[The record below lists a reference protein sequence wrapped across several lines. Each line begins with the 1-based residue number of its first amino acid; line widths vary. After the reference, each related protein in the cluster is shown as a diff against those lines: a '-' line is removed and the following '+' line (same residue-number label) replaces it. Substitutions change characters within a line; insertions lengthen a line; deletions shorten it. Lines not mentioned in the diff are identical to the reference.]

1 MNRGRWIV
9 ACLALAA
16 GTASCIEL
24 SVDPESLSSIEFV
37 APTSPSVIIGDVLR
51 DTLGAPEGLRARAFA
66 ADGDELP
73 DLPFTFV
80 ATDSLVAIENGNQVR
95 ADSLPGTARLYV
107 SVPGLQ
113 SAPRSIEVIRRPDSI
128 APNGQEADTVRYA
141 VPTTG
146 SRVDSS
152 TTVDVVVRAGNVPVN
167 AVRVKF
173 EIRRNGTVLAP
184 TDTAIYALAGTG
196 GRISVVDTT
205 DGSGIAGRTLRV
217 RATAGTV
224 LNDSLEVRATATGL
238 PSPLV
243 RSLTILVRPAAP

>member
-1 MNRGRWIV
+1 MTGVRRLV

-24 SVDPESLSSIEFV
+24 SVDPDALSSIEFLP
-37 APTSPSVIIGDVLR
+37 PTSPSIVMGDVLR
-51 DTLGAPEGLRARAFA
+51 DTLGAPERLRARAFA

-80 ATDSLVAIENGNQVR
+80 ATDTLVRIAEDNQVR
-95 ADSLPGTARLYV
+95 AGATPGTARIYA

-113 SAPRSIEVIRRPDSI
+113 SAPRSLEVIRQPDAI
-128 APNGQEADTVRYA
+128 AANGKAVDTLRVA

-152 TTVDVVVRAGNVPVN
+152 TTVGVVVRAGNVPVN

-173 EIRRNGTVLAP
+173 ELWRNGTVVAP
-184 TDTAIYALAGTG
+184 TDTAHYVLAGSN
-196 GRISVVDTT
+196 GRVSVVDTT
-205 DGSGIAGRTLRV
+205 DGSGIASRTLRV
-217 RATAGTV
+217 RVTAGTTPA
-224 LNDSLEVRATATGL
+224 DSLEIRAIATGL

-243 RSLTILVRPAAP
+243 RPLTILIRPAAP